1 MIPSHRNNPQQVTPQ
16 NTLTVD
22 RHITVYVLLAGV
34 AGGLMLA
41 VVVMVCCKVCLR
53 RKKPLTRQHLAF
65 SRYSDRHSSRSRKY
79 HSLDSSMSM
88 DIETSCGY
96 PDSSLS
102 SSMACTFLSVMQLI
116 LQWKQ
121 SNRKMELKEFDP
133 DELLESGLSQ
143 SWAQAVPDS
152 GPEDFGTEIEL
163 QELPMTRASTKRQS
177 ASEPK
182 HTECQ
187 SDSSSPERPPEVTSV
202 VRRRSSVGIQ
212 RQASVCLSDEEDQ
225 AFDHKRIP
233 EDIAEHEKLPEI
245 RQKEVTR
252 VAAIVHRSCN
262 DKPPPPRSWDQT
274 SVCSSSSQPVMGVR
288 HPPFIHSHSSPDSGS
303 TANVLD
309 TKHGRVCSTISLHG
323 IPADTLARVVDLE
336 DYHYSRQQV
345 WELATQGATL
355 LKDKSRSSLDVAAGA
370 EGWTEDP
377 SHIQQAASTEAGLLE
392 KSLEEHQL
400 EHLQTLLKRYLP
412 VEEED
417 VQIWS
422 KVRYNDTGSR
432 EDIREEVI
440 EMISGESSDDSNS
453 SIESELL
460 KQQSRQLWELRATLE
475 DEEDKLSDTQEADDD
490 PPDENPTELPDILAS
505 HATSFESTAEV
516 SCDDPG
522 YECDESDYLQLP
534 SHELRRHCYKSLL
547 SKRLQ
552 KRTPGGESSFDSWE
566 SSSTDRTEGATTSFE
581 STTDNTDSTGE
592 GQTNRLQQMKAD
604 SGYKSMESNGKAPR
618 LCRKQLQ
625 FTLEGDSVDQ
635 MMTLEDTF
643 DEGTEVLFKTPDVQ
657 VTDTIKT
664 KSSIET
670 SKVVSFEG
678 VTIEGEG
685 LPQSELQVHK
695 KKYKSALKKH
705 CTESDI
711 QWSEQLPEFK
721 LSTDQLTVETRGK
734 TSVFQRFFRSGRLR
748 MEHMQQFRDYSIDEK
763 SDALFREFSRHDSEG
778 DYYRSRG
785 PRLHGHMRLHH
796 RSLPS
801 TESSSPHLPR
811 KLLSPQVSIEE
822 ESCESGGEEKVDKA
836 GGSGMQQ
843 DVSSPRKT
851 QAQIS
856 VICPSHGGDGQ

>member
-1 MIPSHRNNPQQVTPQ
+1 
-16 NTLTVD
+16 
-22 RHITVYVLLAGV
+22 
-34 AGGLMLA
+34 
-41 VVVMVCCKVCLR
+41 
-53 RKKPLTRQHLAF
+53 
-65 SRYSDRHSSRSRKY
+65 
-79 HSLDSSMSM
+79 
-88 DIETSCGY
+88 
-96 PDSSLS
+96 
-102 SSMACTFLSVMQLI
+102 MALYLESFLQINVGEMRDN
-116 LQWKQ
+116 KDY
-121 SNRKMELKEFDP
+121 DP
-133 DELLESGLSQ
+133 DDLIESGLSQ
-143 SWAQAVPDS
+143 SWTQATPDS
-152 GPEDFGTEIEL
+152 GLEDAVTEIEL
-163 QELPMTRASTKRQS
+163 EEMPKSRASLRRRLPKTKL
-177 ASEPK
+177 
-182 HTECQ
+182 TESQ
-187 SDSSSPERPPEVTSV
+187 SDSSSSERPPEVTSV

-212 RQASVCLSDEEDQ
+212 RQASVCLSDEEETS
-225 AFDHKRIP
+225 FVEHKRIP
-233 EDIAEHEKLPEI
+233 DIAEHEKLPDLPK
-245 RQKEVTR
+245 KEVTR

-262 DKPPPPRSWDQT
+262 DKPPPPRSWDQA
-274 SVCSSSSQPVMGVR
+274 SAGSSKSQPVMGVR
-288 HPPFIHSHSSPDSGS
+288 HRPFIHSHSTPDSGS

-309 TKHGRVCSTISLHG
+309 AKHVRVSSAISLHG

-355 LKDKSRSSLDVAAGA
+355 LKDKSQSSLDVAVGSA
-370 EGWTEDP
+370 EWTTDD

-400 EHLQTLLKRYLP
+400 EHLQTLLRRYSP
-412 VEEED
+412 VDEED

-440 EMISGESSDDSNS
+440 EMISGESSDESIS
-453 SIESELL
+453 SVESEIL

-475 DEEDKLSDTQEADDD
+475 DEEDKLSDTQEAEED
-490 PPDENPTELPDILAS
+490 PLEENLEEKADVPDILAS
-505 HATSFESTAEV
+505 YATSFESNADV

-547 SKRLQ
+547 NKRLQ

-592 GQTNRLQQMKAD
+592 GQTTRLQQMKAD

-635 MMTLEDTF
+635 MATMEGTF
-643 DEGTEVLFKTPDVQ
+643 DEGIEVLFKTPDVQ

-664 KSSIET
+664 KSSMET

-678 VTIEGEG
+678 VTVEGEG
-685 LPQSELQVHK
+685 LPASELQVQK

-711 QWSEQLPEFK
+711 QIIEQLTETP
-721 LSTDQLTVETRGK
+721 SETRTK
-734 TSVFQRFFRSGRLR
+734 TSVFQRFFRSGRLK
-748 MEHMQQFRDYSIDEK
+748 MEQLQQFRDYSIDEK
-763 SDALFREFSRHDSEG
+763 SDALFREFSRPDSEG
-778 DYYRSRG
+778 DHHRTRG

-811 KLLSPQVSIEE
+811 KILSPQVSIEE
-822 ESCESGGEEKVDKA
+822 ESCESGGEEKADKT
-836 GGSGMQQ
+836 GGSDKQQ
-843 DVSSPRKT
+843 DVRSHHET

-856 VICPSHGGDGQ
+856 VICPSPGGEGH

>member
-1 MIPSHRNNPQQVTPQ
+1 MEALDNI
-16 NTLTVD
+16 
-22 RHITVYVLLAGV
+22 
-34 AGGLMLA
+34 MLIIS
-41 VVVMVCCKVCLR
+41 
-53 RKKPLTRQHLAF
+53 F
-65 SRYSDRHSSRSRKY
+65 
-79 HSLDSSMSM
+79 
-88 DIETSCGY
+88 DI
-96 PDSSLS
+96 
-102 SSMACTFLSVMQLI
+102 
-116 LQWKQ
+116 
-121 SNRKMELKEFDP
+121 
-133 DELLESGLSQ
+133 LES
-143 SWAQAVPDS
+143 
-152 GPEDFGTEIEL
+152 T
-163 QELPMTRASTKRQS
+163 
-177 ASEPK
+177 
-182 HTECQ
+182 
-187 SDSSSPERPPEVTSV
+187 PPEVTSV

-212 RQASVCLSDEEDQ
+212 RQASVCLSDEEEQ
-225 AFDHKRIP
+225 AFDRKRIP
-233 EDIAEHEKLPEI
+233 EDIAEHEKTPEI
-245 RQKEVTR
+245 RPKEVTR

-262 DKPPPPRSWDQT
+262 DKPPPPRSWEQT
-274 SVCSSSSQPVMGVR
+274 SACSSSSQPVMGIR

-303 TANVLD
+303 IANVLD
-309 TKHGRVCSTISLHG
+309 TKHGRVSSTVSLHG

-355 LKDKSRSSLDVAAGA
+355 LKDKSQSSLDVVAGA

-400 EHLQTLLKRYLP
+400 EHLQTLLKRYSP
-412 VEEED
+412 VDEED

-453 SIESELL
+453 SVESELL

-490 PPDENPTELPDILAS
+490 PPDENPPELPDILAS

-552 KRTPGGESSFDSWE
+552 KRAPGGESSFDSWE

-635 MMTLEDTF
+635 MMTMEDTF
-643 DEGTEVLFKTPDVQ
+643 DEGTEVLFKTPEVQ

-664 KSSIET
+664 KTSIET

-685 LPQSELQVHK
+685 LPQSELPVQHK

-711 QWSEQLPEFK
+711 QWSEQPPELK
-721 LSTDQLTVETRGK
+721 LSTDQLTVEPRGK

-748 MEHMQQFRDYSIDEK
+748 FEHMQQFRDYSIDEK
-763 SDALFREFSRHDSEG
+763 SDALFREFTRHDSEG
-778 DYYRSRG
+778 DYYRTRG

-811 KLLSPQVSIEE
+811 KLLSPQISIEE
-822 ESCESGGEEKVDKA
+822 ESCESGGEEQTDKA
-836 GGSGMQQ
+836 GGSDKQQ
-843 DVSSPRKT
+843 DVSSSHKT

-856 VICPSHGGDGQ
+856 VICPSHGGEGQ

>member
-22 RHITVYVLLAGV
+22 KHITVYVLLAGV

-53 RKKPLTRQHLAF
+53 KKKPLTR
-65 SRYSDRHSSRSRKY
+65 D
-79 HSLDSSMSM
+79 
-88 DIETSCGY
+88 
-96 PDSSLS
+96 
-102 SSMACTFLSVMQLI
+102 
-116 LQWKQ
+116 
-121 SNRKMELKEFDP
+121 LKEFDP
-133 DELLESGLSQ
+133 DELIESGLSQ

-152 GPEDFGTEIEL
+152 LPDEFATEIEL
-163 QELPMTRASTKRQS
+163 QDIPKKRASTKGKS
-177 ASEPK
+177 ATEPK
-182 HTECQ
+182 KAEDQ

-225 AFDHKRIP
+225 TFVEHKRIP
-233 EDIAEHEKLPEI
+233 EEISEHEKLPEL
-245 RQKEVTR
+245 RQKDVTR

-262 DKPPPPRSWDQT
+262 DKPPPPHSWDQT

-309 TKHGRVCSTISLHG
+309 TKHGRVSSTISLHG

-355 LKDKSRSSLDVAAGA
+355 LKDKSQSSLDVAAGS
-370 EGWTEDP
+370 EGWTTDP

-400 EHLQTLLKRYLP
+400 DHLQTLLKRYSP
-412 VEEED
+412 VDEED
-417 VQIWS
+417 VRIWS

-453 SIESELL
+453 SAESELL

-475 DEEDKLSDTQEADDD
+475 DEEDKLSDTQEANDD
-490 PPDENPTELPDILAS
+490 PPDENPPDLPDILAS
-505 HATSFESTAEV
+505 HATSFESNADV

-547 SKRLQ
+547 NKRLQ
-552 KRTPGGESSFDSWE
+552 KRTPGGESSFDSWD

-635 MMTLEDTF
+635 MMTMEDTF
-643 DEGTEVLFKTPDVQ
+643 DEEIEVLFKTPDVQ

-685 LPQSELQVHK
+685 LPLSELQVHK

-711 QWSEQLPEFK
+711 QWS
-721 LSTDQLTVETRGK
+721 DQLSEMTGETRGK

-748 MEHMQQFRDYSIDEK
+748 FEHMHQFRDYSIDEK

-778 DYYRSRG
+778 DYYRTRG

-811 KLLSPQVSIEE
+811 KILSPQVSIEE
-822 ESCESGGEEKVDKA
+822 ESCESGGEEQTDKA
-836 GGSGMQQ
+836 GGSEKQQ
-843 DVSSPRKT
+843 DTRSLCET

-856 VICPSHGGDGQ
+856 VICPSHGGEGQ

>member
-1 MIPSHRNNPQQVTPQ
+1 M
-16 NTLTVD
+16 
-22 RHITVYVLLAGV
+22 
-34 AGGLMLA
+34 
-41 VVVMVCCKVCLR
+41 
-53 RKKPLTRQHLAF
+53 
-65 SRYSDRHSSRSRKY
+65 
-79 HSLDSSMSM
+79 
-88 DIETSCGY
+88 
-96 PDSSLS
+96 
-102 SSMACTFLSVMQLI
+102 FL
-116 LQWKQ
+116 
-121 SNRKMELKEFDP
+121 
-133 DELLESGLSQ
+133 
-143 SWAQAVPDS
+143 
-152 GPEDFGTEIEL
+152 
-163 QELPMTRASTKRQS
+163 
-177 ASEPK
+177 
-182 HTECQ
+182 
-187 SDSSSPERPPEVTSV
+187 RPPDPTSV

-225 AFDHKRIP
+225 AYDDRRKVP
-233 EDIAEHEKLPEI
+233 ETIAEHQKLPEP
-245 RQKEVTR
+245 RPKEVTR
-252 VAAIVHRSCN
+252 VSAIVHRSCN
-262 DKPPPPRSWDQT
+262 DKAPLPLREQS
-274 SVCSSSSQPVMGVR
+274 SACSSSSQPAMGAR
-288 HPPFIHSHSSPDSGS
+288 HPPFIHSYSSPDSGS
-303 TANVLD
+303 AANVLD
-309 TKHGRVCSTISLHG
+309 TKHGRVPSTMSLHG
-323 IPADTLARVVDLE
+323 IPAETLARVVDLE

-345 WELATQGATL
+345 WELVTQGSTL
-355 LKDKSRSSLDVAAGA
+355 LKDKSQSNLDMAAEA
-370 EGWTEDP
+370 EGWSGDP
-377 SHIQQAASTEAGLLE
+377 THIQQAASTEAGLLE
-392 KSLEEHQL
+392 KNLEQHQL
-400 EHLQTLLKRYLP
+400 EHLQALLKRYSP

-417 VQIWS
+417 VQIRS

-453 SIESELL
+453 SVENELL

-475 DEEDKLSDTQEADDD
+475 EEEDKLSDTQETEED
-490 PPDENPTELPDILAS
+490 PPEEAIASSDLPDILS
-505 HATSFESTAEV
+505 THATSMESNADV

-547 SKRLQ
+547 NKRIQ
-552 KRTPGGESSFDSWE
+552 KRTPGTTESSYDSWD

-635 MMTLEDTF
+635 MMTTMEGTF
-643 DEGTEVLFKTPDVQ
+643 DEEVDVLFKNPDVQ

-664 KSSIET
+664 KMET

-685 LPQSELQVHK
+685 LPPSEPQVHK

-711 QWSEQLPEFK
+711 QWSDQI
-721 LSTDQLTVETRGK
+721 SVDQLSVSGETKGK

-748 MEHMQQFRDYSIDEK
+748 MDQLQQCRDFSIDEK
-763 SDALFREFSRHDSEG
+763 SDALFREFSRHDTEG
-778 DYYRSRG
+778 DYYRTRG

-801 TESSSPHLPR
+801 TESSSSPHLPK

-822 ESCESGGEEKVDKA
+822 EGCESEGEEATDKA
-836 GGSGMQQ
+836 CGSDKQEGAT
-843 DVSSPRKT
+843 SSHEA
-851 QAQIS
+851 QVQIS
-856 VICPSHGGDGQ
+856 VIQGGEEQ

>member
-1 MIPSHRNNPQQVTPQ
+1 
-16 NTLTVD
+16 
-22 RHITVYVLLAGV
+22 
-34 AGGLMLA
+34 
-41 VVVMVCCKVCLR
+41 
-53 RKKPLTRQHLAF
+53 
-65 SRYSDRHSSRSRKY
+65 
-79 HSLDSSMSM
+79 
-88 DIETSCGY
+88 
-96 PDSSLS
+96 
-102 SSMACTFLSVMQLI
+102 MACTFLSLVQMV
-116 LQWKQ
+116 LQWRQ
-121 SNRKMELKEFDP
+121 SERKKDLKEYDP
-133 DELLESGLSQ
+133 DDLVESGLSQ
-143 SWAQAVPDS
+143 SWAQTIPDS
-152 GPEDFGTEIEL
+152 GPDEFSADIEL
-163 QELPMTRASTKRQS
+163 QDIPSKRASTKGKS
-177 ASEPK
+177 ATEPK
-182 HTECQ
+182 RSDDL

-225 AFDHKRIP
+225 TFEHKRIP
-233 EDIAEHEKLPEI
+233 EEISEHEKLPEL
-245 RQKEVTR
+245 RHKEVTR

-262 DKPPPPRSWDQT
+262 DKPPPPHSWDQT

-309 TKHGRVCSTISLHG
+309 TKHGRVSSTISLHG

-355 LKDKSRSSLDVAAGA
+355 LKDKSQSSLDVAAGA
-370 EGWTEDP
+370 EGWTSDP

-400 EHLQTLLKRYLP
+400 DHLQTLLQRYSP
-412 VEEED
+412 VDEED
-417 VQIWS
+417 VRIWS

-453 SIESELL
+453 SAESELL

-475 DEEDKLSDTQEADDD
+475 DEEDKLSDTQEAANDD
-490 PPDENPTELPDILAS
+490 PPDENPSELPDILAS
-505 HATSFESTAEV
+505 HATSFESNADV

-522 YECDESDYLQLP
+522 YECDDSDYLQLP

-547 SKRLQ
+547 NKRLQ

-635 MMTLEDTF
+635 MMTMEDTF
-643 DEGTEVLFKTPDVQ
+643 DEVEVLFKTPDVQ

-685 LPQSELQVHK
+685 EGLPLSELQVHK

-711 QWSEQLPEFK
+711 QWS
-721 LSTDQLTVETRGK
+721 DQLSEMTSETRGK
-734 TSVFQRFFRSGRLR
+734 TSVFQRFFRSGRLKF
-748 MEHMQQFRDYSIDEK
+748 EHMHQFRDYSIDEK
-763 SDALFREFSRHDSEG
+763 SDALFRAFSRHDSEG
-778 DYYRSRG
+778 DYHRTRG

-811 KLLSPQVSIEE
+811 KILSPQVSIEE
-822 ESCESGGEEKVDKA
+822 ESCESGEEQIDKA
-836 GGSGMQQ
+836 GGSEKQQ
-843 DVSSPRKT
+843 DTRSHCET

-856 VICPSHGGDGQ
+856 VICPSHGGEGQ